1 MSKPDPS
8 TLPPGPFDETSGLKY
23 FPRLTGKI
31 RLQAA
36 GKLWEDLVANMGKG
50 IDAALCGFLH
60 VDYEALR
67 SRVLEGGSD
76 AEVLAW
82 CEARSRV
89 LNDMD
94 RLVWNYYVAK
104 LGWQDHVTPALEKRK
119 ADGGLS
125 HREDIQTITHYIDV
139 DEGRRE

>member
-1 MSKPDPS
+1 MSKPNPS
-8 TLPPGPFDETSGLKY
+8 RLPPGPCDETAGLNY

-36 GKLWEDLVANMGKG
+36 GLLWEDLAANMSKG

-67 SRVLEGGSD
+67 MRVLEGGSD

-89 LNDMD
+89 LNDID

-104 LGWQDHVTPALEKRK
+104 LGWQDHVTLALEKRK
-119 ADGGLS
+119 AEAGLAS
-125 HREDIQTITHYIDV
+125 RNDIQTIAHYIDV